1 MDGLFSPSITMQPT
15 SGYPSE
21 VNQFLQVHVGR
32 MLASWHHWTGRYLVD
47 PKLPKLE
54 QARQL
59 FHAPF
64 AVLSHDTAPDPLL
77 NYSNQA
83 GLALFELTWDEL
95 VRTPSRLTAEPIHR
109 DQRATLL
116 AAVSR
121 QGYIDNYRGVRVS
134 KTGRRFLIEQATV
147 WNLLD
152 DSGAHC
158 GQAATFSAWKF
169 IAPT

>member
-1 MDGLFSPSITMQPT
+1 MPPNYDF
-15 SGYPSE
+15 PSE
-21 VNQFLQVHVGR
+21 ANRYLEGHVAVL
-32 MLASWHHWTGRYLVD
+32 LASLHHWTGRHLVD
-47 PKLPKLE
+47 PNLPKHE

-64 AVLSHDTAPDPLL
+64 AVLSHNGAADPLL
-77 NYSNQA
+77 NYANQT

-109 DQRATLL
+109 NARAALL

-121 QGYIDNYRGVRVS
+121 QGYIDNYRGVRIS
-134 KTGRRFLIEQATV
+134 KTGRRFMIERATV

-152 DSGAHC
+152 ENGAPY
-158 GQAATFSAWKF
+158 GQAATFESWRF
-169 IAPT
+169 IESSEPA

>member
-1 MDGLFSPSITMQPT
+1 MQPT
-15 SGYPSE
+15 PGYPSE
-21 VNQFLQVHVGR
+21 DNQFHRGHVER
-32 MLASWHHWTGRYLVD
+32 MLASWRHWTGRDLVD
-47 PKLPKLE
+47 PELPKVE

-64 AVLSHDTAPDPLL
+64 AVLSHDAAPDPLL

-83 GLALFELTWDEL
+83 GLDLFELSWDEL
-95 VRTPSRLTAEPIHR
+95 LQTPSRLTTEPIHR
-109 DQRATLL
+109 DARAELL

-121 QGYIDNYRGVRVS
+121 QGYIDNYRGVRIS

-152 DSGAHC
+152 DIGTHY
-158 GQAATFSAWKF
+158 GQAATFGAWKF
-169 IAPT
+169 FAPTEPI

>member
-1 MDGLFSPSITMQPT
+1 MQLA
-15 SGYPSE
+15 SDYPSE
-21 VNQFLQVHVGR
+21 VNQFLQVHVAR
-32 MLASWHHWTGRYLVD
+32 MLASWHHWTGSYLVD
-47 PKLPKLE
+47 PKLPSLE
-54 QARQL
+54 QARRL

-64 AVLSHDTAPDPLL
+64 AVLSHDTASDPML

-95 VRTPSRLTAEPIHR
+95 VRTPSRLTAEPTDR
-109 DQRATLL
+109 DARADLL

-121 QGYIDNYRGVRVS
+121 QGYIDNYRGVRIS

-152 DSGAHC
+152 ERGANY
-158 GQAATFSAWKF
+158 GQAATFSAWRF
-169 IAPT
+169 IEPTVQA

>member
-1 MDGLFSPSITMQPT
+1 MQLA
-15 SGYPSE
+15 SDYPSE
-21 VNQFLQVHVGR
+21 VNQFLQVHVAR
-32 MLASWHHWTGRYLVD
+32 MLASWHHWTGSYLVD
-47 PKLPKLE
+47 PKLPSLE
-54 QARQL
+54 QARRL

-64 AVLSHDTAPDPLL
+64 AVLSHDSASDPML

-95 VRTPSRLTAEPIHR
+95 VRTPSRLTAEPTDR
-109 DQRATLL
+109 DARADLL

-121 QGYIDNYRGVRVS
+121 QGYIDNYRGVRIS

-152 DSGAHC
+152 ERGANY
-158 GQAATFSAWKF
+158 GQAATFSAWKI
-169 IAPT
+169 IAPTEQP

>member
-1 MDGLFSPSITMQPT
+1 MQPT
-15 SGYPSE
+15 FGYPSE
-21 VNQFLQVHVGR
+21 DNQFHHLHVER
-32 MLASWHHWTGRYLVD
+32 MLTSWHHWTGRYLVD
-47 PKLPKLE
+47 PELPKVE

-59 FHAPF
+59 FHASF
-64 AVLSHDTAPDPLL
+64 AVLSHDAAPDPLL

-95 VRTPSRLTAEPIHR
+95 LQTPSRLTAEPIHR
-109 DQRATLL
+109 DARAVLL

-152 DSGAHC
+152 ECGANY
-158 GQAATFSAWKF
+158 GQAATFGAWK
-169 IAPT
+169 IIELTEQS

>member
-1 MDGLFSPSITMQPT
+1 MQPK

-21 VNQFLQVHVGR
+21 VNQYLHIHVER

-47 PKLPKLE
+47 PELSKVE

-59 FHAPF
+59 FQAPF

-77 NYSNQA
+77 NYSNHA
-83 GLALFELTWDEL
+83 GLALFGLTWDEL
-95 VRTPSRLTAEPIHR
+95 VQTPSRLTAEPIHR
-109 DQRATLL
+109 EARADLL

-121 QGYIDNYRGVRVS
+121 QGYIDNYRGVRIS
-134 KTGRRFLIEQATV
+134 KTGRRFMIEQATV

-152 DSGAHC
+152 ESGAHY

-169 IAPT
+169 IA